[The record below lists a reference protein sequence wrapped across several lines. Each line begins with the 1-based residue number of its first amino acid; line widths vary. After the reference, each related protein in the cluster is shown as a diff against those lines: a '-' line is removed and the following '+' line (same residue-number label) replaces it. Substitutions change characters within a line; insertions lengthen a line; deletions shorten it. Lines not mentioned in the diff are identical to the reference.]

1 MQNTTISIIP
11 PDPMKDGCK
20 FTGWYKDKKCTLKW
34 NFENDIVLEAIFD
47 SNRNILNE
55 TKIYAGWEALD

>member
-1 MQNTTISIIP
+1 
-11 PDPMKDGCK
+11 MKDGCK